1 MDAYEQ
7 LRKRMVETQLKAR
20 DIYDER
26 VIGAMLKVPRHLF
39 VGETHKNE
47 AYNDYPLPIGY
58 GQTISQPYM
67 VALMTQ
73 LLNLKGDEKVLE
85 IGTGSGYQTAI
96 LAELAKEVYTI
107 EIVEE
112 LSLRAQDVLSELGY
126 KNIKFRIGDGY
137 SGWEEE
143 APFDGIIV
151 TCGPEEIPQ
160 PLINQLAE
168 GGRLVIPV
176 GLFYQTLTVVEKV
189 EGKIKQWESIDC
201 RFVPMIRKDSGK
213 PSLN

>member
-1 MDAYEQ
+1 MDSYEH
-7 LRKRMVETQLKAR
+7 LRKRMVETQIKAR
-20 DIYDER
+20 DIYDQR
-26 VIGAMLKVPRHLF
+26 VIEAMLKVPRHLF
-39 VGETHKNE
+39 VSEAHKNE

-58 GQTISQPYM
+58 GQTISQPYI

-96 LAELAKEVYTI
+96 LAELSKEVYTI
-107 EIVEE
+107 EIVRE
-112 LSLRAQDVLSELGY
+112 LSIRAQDVLNELGY
-126 KNIKFRIGDGY
+126 KNIKFKIGDGY
-137 SGWEEE
+137 SGWKEN
-143 APFDGIIV
+143 APFNGIIV

-160 PLINQLAE
+160 PLIDQLAE
-168 GGRLVIPV
+168 RGRLVIPV
-176 GLFYQTLTVVEKV
+176 GVLYQTLTIVEKV

-201 RFVPMIRKDSGK
+201 RFVPMIRKDPGK